1 MNAVN
6 EMTCEIGLLVQAF
19 AEACGL
25 PFVNTMPE
33 FRAMVADLEDT
44 TPEDYLPGMS
54 PEHAAWYAAQRNAE
68 NAAQRRFAANPP
80 TELAVATANELANEI
95 RRLAA
100 RHAPM
105 LVSGDTREF
114 ASDVR
119 ELSRKLWGKAAKDW
133 LDSAKA
139 EIQAA

>member
-1 MNAVN
+1 MENNFDMYCDV
-6 EMTCEIGLLVQAF
+6 GLLVQAF
-19 AEACGL
+19 AEACGF
-25 PFVNTMPE
+25 PFVNTSAE
-33 FRAMVADLEDT
+33 FSALVNELEDVT
-44 TPEDYLPGMS
+44 AEDYLPGMS
-54 PEHAAWYAAQRNAE
+54 PEHAAMYAAQRNSE

-80 TELAVATANELANEI
+80 TALATQVAIELANEI

-100 RHAPM
+100 QHAPM

-133 LDSAKA
+133 LDSALA
-139 EIQAA
+139 ESAAA